1 MTSILLILII
11 TVYLVCGLKSVQ
23 EYERGIVFTRWKYT
37 TVLEP
42 GFRFIWPLFQSM
54 HKVNLNKNIDEV
66 SIELNNLHI
75 PSNVITKLLDEA
87 RKLSNPNKQPDESVK
102 KD

>member
-1 MTSILLILII
+1 
-11 TVYLVCGLKSVQ
+11 
-23 EYERGIVFTRWKYT
+23 
-37 TVLEP
+37 
-42 GFRFIWPLFQSM
+42 M

-75 PSNVITKLLDEA
+75 SSNVITKLLDEA